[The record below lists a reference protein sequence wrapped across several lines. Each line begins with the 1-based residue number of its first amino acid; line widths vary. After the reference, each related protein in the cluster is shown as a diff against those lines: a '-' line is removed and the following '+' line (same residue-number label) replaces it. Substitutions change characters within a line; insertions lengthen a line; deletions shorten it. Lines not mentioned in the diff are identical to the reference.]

1 MELVENMESPRLIKT
16 HLSFDM
22 LPTSITENKA
32 KVSKKLNF
40 FFLLSQIAFFD
51 RVKIDPICKCNLLFS

>member
-22 LPTSITENKA
+22 LPTSITQNKA
-32 KVSKKLNF
+32 KVSKIQTF
-40 FFLLSQIAFFD
+40 FRIFRSCENG
-51 RVKIDPICKCNLLFS
+51 PNLLFS